1 MKPAIERIDVKTDEL
16 KQALERSRQAPLED
30 PDYRKLEAAVN
41 TLDYL
46 TELVA
51 DKDTTIRHLR
61 QLLLGSSTEKTRDVL
76 QKAGVEPATAMKPED
91 VEAQTEGDAQP
102 GHGRNGAEAF
112 RGARKVDIA
121 HQTLAHGA
129 RCSECG
135 QGNVYR
141 QKEPKVLVR
150 IVGQAPLAATVYSL
164 ERLRCGAC
172 GQVFTAQEPEEV
184 GPEKY
189 DEKAAAMIAQLKYG
203 SGTPF
208 YRLEQLE
215 GQLGIPLPGGDTVGN
230 RGGSR
235 GIAQTSAGCVDPAS
249 GAG

>member
-1 MKPAIERIDVKTDEL
+1 MKPAMERIDVKTDEL

-76 QKAGVEPATAMKPED
+76 QKAGVKPASAMKPED
-91 VEAQTEGDAQP
+91 AEAQTEGDTLP

-121 HQTLAHGA
+121 HQT
-129 RCSECG
+129 
-135 QGNVYR
+135 
-141 QKEPKVLVR
+141 
-150 IVGQAPLAATVYSL
+150 
-164 ERLRCGAC
+164 
-172 GQVFTAQEPEEV
+172 
-184 GPEKY
+184 
-189 DEKAAAMIAQLKYG
+189 
-203 SGTPF
+203 
-208 YRLEQLE
+208 
-215 GQLGIPLPGGDTVGN
+215 
-230 RGGSR
+230 
-235 GIAQTSAGCVDPAS
+235 
-249 GAG
+249 

>member
-76 QKAGVEPATAMKPED
+76 QRAGVEPASAMKPED

-102 GHGRNGAEAF
+102 GRTQWGRGVSWRQESRYCTPDVGARRSLFGVRARQRIQAEGAE
-112 RGARKVDIA
+112 GAGADCGTSAAGGHRLLAGAI
-121 HQTLAHGA
+121 TL
-129 RCSECG
+129 R
-135 QGNVYR
+135 
-141 QKEPKVLVR
+141 
-150 IVGQAPLAATVYSL
+150 
-164 ERLRCGAC
+164 RLRAGVHSARA
-172 GQVFTAQEPEEV
+172 GRSRS
-184 GPEKY
+184 GKIRR
-189 DEKAAAMIAQLKYG
+189 DGGGHDRAA
-203 SGTPF
+203 
-208 YRLEQLE
+208 
-215 GQLGIPLPGGDTVGN
+215 
-230 RGGSR
+230 
-235 GIAQTSAGCVDPAS
+235 
-249 GAG
+249 